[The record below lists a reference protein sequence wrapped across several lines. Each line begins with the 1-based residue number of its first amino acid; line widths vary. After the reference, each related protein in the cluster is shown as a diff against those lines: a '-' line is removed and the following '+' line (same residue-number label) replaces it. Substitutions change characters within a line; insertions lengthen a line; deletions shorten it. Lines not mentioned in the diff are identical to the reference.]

1 MKRYPEDEG
10 REALRLHMARPESKQ
25 ILSQRKSLVEPVFSA
40 LRGIQRLE
48 RFRRKGLSAVKLEF
62 SLHAM
67 AYNLS
72 RAVALILG
80 IIFSLLSIQIT
91 GCPKS
96 VIEFN
101 LMLEKVTLT
110 FCDTLFRGCRKRRV
124 LSVKICVLLLSAD
137 LL

>member
-1 MKRYPEDEG
+1 
-10 REALRLHMARPESKQ
+10 MARPESKQ